1 MLQLDHESAD
11 LIAANAVQQLL
22 ALYPS
27 CLATTVESTLREL
40 IEARK
45 IDDRTA
51 SYVVRNSHRFCLV
64 PPPRYFDAKWHV
76 EAERLSESLNP
87 FGTHTAGSPEI

>member
-11 LIAANAVQQLL
+11 LIAANAVQQVL

-40 IEARK
+40 IDAHK
-45 IDDRTA
+45 LDDRTA
-51 SYVVRNSHRFCLV
+51 SYVVRNSHRFCLL
-64 PPPRYFDAKWHV
+64 PAPRYFDAKWHA
-76 EAERLSESLNP
+76 EAERLSESMNP
-87 FGTHTAGSPEI
+87 FGTRTAGTNEL